1 MNKKN
6 FLLISQV
13 FYPEQFPIN
22 LLAESLK
29 KKGYNIS
36 VLTGYPTYP
45 KFYKYFR
52 FFKIYPSVSYFK
64 KIKIFR
70 IPIFPRINNSPVIL
84 IMNYMSFIINSILIA
99 PFFLFR
105 KKVDYIFIY
114 ATSPLLQ
121 ALIGVFVKKVKKSKL
136 IVWVQDLWPESL
148 EYTGYVKNKF
158 ILYIIKKIVKFIF
171 DHSDL
176 ILVQSNS
183 FKKNIQKITNKKI
196 DILYNPSKNLFFKK
210 KLHYN
215 KKIKYLYAGNIGSV
229 QSVETIVEIA
239 KKFKKNKY
247 INFEIIGD
255 GSRVGRIKDLIKKYK
270 LKNIIVKSSKSYN
283 QIKKEIYNADILIV
297 TLKKHGLSEKTIPSK
312 IQAYMSSGKPILCT
326 IEGESAKLIKQANCG
341 FVCKNN
347 PKSLNKTIKRIN
359 TTKKS
364 KLKKLGENGKKYFLK
379 NFTVDK
385 VTYDLKKILNN
396 LNE

>member
-1 MNKKN
+1 MKKKN
-6 FLLISQV
+6 ILLISQV

-22 LLAESLK
+22 LLAQNLK
-29 KKGYNIS
+29 KKGFNIR

-45 KFYKYFR
+45 KIDKYFR
-52 FFKIYPSVSYFK
+52 YFKLYPSITYFK

-70 IPIFPRINNSPVIL
+70 TPIFPRVNNSPLIL
-84 IMNYMSFIINSILIA
+84 IINYISFIINSILLA

-105 KKVDYIFIY
+105 KKVDYIFVY

-121 ALIGVFVKKVKKSKL
+121 ALIGVFIKRLKKSKL

-158 ILYIIKKIVKFIF
+158 ILNFIKKIVKFIF

-176 ILVQSNS
+176 ILVQSDS
-183 FKKNIQKITNKKI
+183 FKQNIKKITNKNI
-196 DILYNPSKNLFFKK
+196 NILHNPSKNFFFKNRIN
-210 KLHYN
+210 HS

-229 QSVETIVEIA
+229 QSIEIIVEIA

-247 INFEIIGD
+247 ISFEIIGS
-255 GSRVGRIKDLIKKYK
+255 GSRVNNIKDLIKKYK
-270 LKNIIVKSSKSYN
+270 LKNIIVKSSKNYL
-283 QIKKEIYNADILIV
+283 QIKKEFHKADVLIA
-297 TLKKHGLSEKTIPSK
+297 TLKKHKLSEKTIPSK

-326 IEGESAKLIKQANCG
+326 IEGESSKLIKQANCG
-341 FVCKNN
+341 FICKNN
-347 PKSLNKTIKRIN
+347 LKSLNKTIIKIN
-359 TTKKS
+359 KSKKS
-364 KLKKLGENGKKYFLK
+364 TLKKLGDNGKKYFLK
-379 NFTVDK
+379 KFTVDK
-385 VTYDLKKILNN
+385 VTYNLKKILNN